1 MRRLGLPRGRL
12 KRRGGFRE
20 IMPGNVP
27 RGRREQ

>member
-1 MRRLGLPRGRL
+1 MRRLGLPRSLL

-20 IMPGNVP
+20 IMPGSAP